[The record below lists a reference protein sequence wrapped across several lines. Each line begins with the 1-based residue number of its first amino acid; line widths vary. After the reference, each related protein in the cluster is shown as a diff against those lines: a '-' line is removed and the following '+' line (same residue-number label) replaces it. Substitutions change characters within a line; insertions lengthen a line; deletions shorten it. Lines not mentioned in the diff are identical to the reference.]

1 MASTPSTRHL
11 LDGVEVPVPPLD
23 GASPSAFSTVH
34 PTQCDFH
41 TGDNLQMR
49 QARDVRSRALRLPIG
64 VRQVRDEARVRRQV
78 PPLQGVVRRPAAD
91 RRRRAVAGAIASAF
105 ARVLCVSNRVRP
117 CSMTFTTPS
126 PRRSKSIILLIP
138 ALYFTSIRAVAEIFL
153 LYLVPVLDTF

>member
-1 MASTPSTRHL
+1 MHESNSRARLRNRWIMAPTPSTRHL
-11 LDGVEVPVPPLD
+11 LDGVEMPVPPLD

-78 PPLQGVVRRPAAD
+78 PALQGVVRRPAPH
-91 RRRRAVAGAIASAF
+91 RRRRTVFARTIASAF

-138 ALYFTSIRAVAEIFL
+138 I
-153 LYLVPVLDTF
+153 